1 MAAIP
6 FIDLDAQRR
15 RLADAIDEAVLRVVH
30 SGQYV
35 LGPEVQQLEAELSA
49 YCGAKHTVTCANG
62 TDALILV
69 LRAKGIRPG
78 DAVLCPSFTFAATA
92 EAVVLAGATPIFV
105 DVHED
110 TFNLDPTSLEQGIE
124 TARSVGLRPTAV
136 IAVDLFGQPADYD
149 AIEPTCQREDLWL
162 LCDAAQSFGA
172 SYKGRK
178 VGTLGLATT
187 TSFFPAK
194 PLGCYGD
201 GGAIF
206 TDDDELAAALRSIR
220 VHGQGIDKYHNNR
233 IGMNSRLDTLQ
244 AAILLEK
251 LKIFTE
257 ELAARDVIANRYS
270 GLLKDVASVPDLK
283 PGCTSSWAQYTLRLD
298 WSARDHVQRTLAEA
312 GVPTAVYYSKPL
324 HQQTAYRAYL
334 TARTGL
340 PISERLAQQVVSL
353 PMHPYLGQELQER
366 IVALVRRAIVSSAS
380 RQAG

>member
-162 LCDAAQSFGA
+162 L
-172 SYKGRK
+172 
-178 VGTLGLATT
+178 
-187 TSFFPAK
+187 
-194 PLGCYGD
+194 
-201 GGAIF
+201 
-206 TDDDELAAALRSIR
+206 
-220 VHGQGIDKYHNNR
+220 
-233 IGMNSRLDTLQ
+233 
-244 AAILLEK
+244 
-251 LKIFTE
+251 
-257 ELAARDVIANRYS
+257 
-270 GLLKDVASVPDLK
+270 
-283 PGCTSSWAQYTLRLD
+283 
-298 WSARDHVQRTLAEA
+298 
-312 GVPTAVYYSKPL
+312 
-324 HQQTAYRAYL
+324 
-334 TARTGL
+334 
-340 PISERLAQQVVSL
+340 
-353 PMHPYLGQELQER
+353 
-366 IVALVRRAIVSSAS
+366 
-380 RQAG
+380 